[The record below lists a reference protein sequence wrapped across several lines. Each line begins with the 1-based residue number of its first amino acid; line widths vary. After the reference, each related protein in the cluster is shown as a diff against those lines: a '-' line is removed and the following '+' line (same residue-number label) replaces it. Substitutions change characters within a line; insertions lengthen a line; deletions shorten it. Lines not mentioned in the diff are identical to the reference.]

1 MLLLFSFNIF
11 TEVIPD
17 PASIGTRATKMAFGI
32 DQLDIAAPNKN
43 GTSYNFLLVKSSSC

>member
-17 PASIGTRATKMAFGI
+17 PASIGTRATKMALGI

-43 GTSYNFLLVKSSSC
+43 GTSYNFLLVKSPSC